1 MTLTFLIVMGVC
13 GCGKTTL
20 GQATAAALGWD
31 FYDADDF
38 HPATNIAKMR
48 SGLAL
53 TDEDRAPWLAALH
66 TLIATQCAAGHPG
79 VLACSAL
86 KARYRAV
93 LLAGQVPAGVVY
105 LKGSQALIAARLAQR
120 TGHFMSPALLESQ
133 FAALEEPQDALVV
146 DIAWPPAKAV
156 AAIIDWVS
164 QKRS

>member
-1 MTLTFLIVMGVC
+1 MTPTFLIVMGVC

-20 GQATAAALGWD
+20 GQAAAAALGWN

-66 TLIATQCAAGHPG
+66 KLIATQCAAGHPG

-86 KARYRAV
+86 KTRYRAV
-93 LLAGQVPAGVVY
+93 LLAEQVPAGVVY
-105 LKGSQALIAARLAQR
+105 LKGSYALIAARLTQR

-146 DIAWPPAKAV
+146 DVAWPTAEAV
-156 AAIIDWVS
+156 AAIMDWVG